1 MTLRWRISHS
11 RTTSPSRCAAA
22 PLEPGLAELWSLG
35 GNASVHLLLRVLQH
49 KYATYLPH
57 TAGRYQTK
65 RFRKATVRST
75 LCVVAG
81 GGGTNCT
88 GAAHWRCLLDLRC
101 CRGVSDMGADVV
113 LIQRP
118 SSGEPQV
125 GEIGNESI
133 YKRNKRVVELD
144 LKDEKR

>member
-1 MTLRWRISHS
+1 MWMPPGCYAVETAHHAHTCRFGAGLSMTLRWRISHS

-101 CRGVSDMGADVV
+101 CRGVSDMGADVG
-113 LIQRP
+113 RAF
-118 SSGEPQV
+118 
-125 GEIGNESI
+125 
-133 YKRNKRVVELD
+133 
-144 LKDEKR
+144 